1 MTRLKI
7 VLGKFLCT
15 RVQNTLGQVKFA
27 VELPGL
33 GHVVIN
39 VPPSADIREGDLLT
53 LYTEVL
59 TKGKADAKSRKPPV

>member
-15 RVQNTLGQVKFA
+15 KVQNSLGQIKFA
-27 VELPGL
+27 IDFPGL
-33 GHVVIN
+33 GYVV
-39 VPPSADIREGDLLT
+39 VPVPLNADIREGDLLT

-59 TKGKADAKSRKPPV
+59 TKERSDA